1 MGDRRHPGHE
11 ELPMPAID
19 AASPSSPAGG
29 DRGLRPDREPVDALE
44 RRAVRERLDR
54 CLCVEAA
61 AGTGKTTLL
70 VDRIVGLLACGVR
83 PSHIAAI
90 TFTEMAAA
98 ELKQRLRA
106 RLEAEDPERAL
117 ELEAAQV
124 STIHSLA
131 LTILRERPIEAGLHP
146 GFETLDPARSEELF
160 DELWREWLKAEVP
173 EATDPGTR
181 RGAVLLRLAL
191 AVGLDT
197 GALRDAA
204 WRLYEHRDVV
214 LQARKGVT
222 AVPAG
227 ELAGALKAFEERLR
241 RELAGSGGAL
251 DTEGVRPD
259 DRMAQAIRRLRD
271 QLEEISGDGGLDV
284 PGSEA
289 EYPQGLAAL
298 AEVWRRSRVWL
309 EAFGTTRAPGSV
321 GAQANWPSRQRLEQA
336 RRLFGE
342 LQGELAGLV
351 ARAGRLA
358 AEALAS
364 WLCEFIAWAQEEKK
378 RRGCI
383 DFLDQLLLCR
393 DLLRDFPAVRRQ
405 FQLRWQRVLVDEFQD
420 TDPLQAEI
428 AFFLAEQPSGGSGE
442 QVPPEG
448 EAAGGLL
455 PAACGRQADRAGGTA
470 CRHIPTGPAADWE
483 TVQLGPGRLF
493 VVGDPKQSIY
503 RFRRADVEIYEK
515 AARRL
520 EALGE
525 RLTIR
530 QNFRS
535 CPAIA
540 RWVNLVFARLMAA
553 PAERDAGGDGD
564 GQPQGAGDGAGQ
576 AYQPHY
582 VPIEPWRAD
591 PGREGWP
598 SGAIAPGVYRLEPLE
613 LDPGAGAAERRQ
625 EEARWLAAAI
635 RELVEGQRLRVW
647 DEGSGAFRPAGFGDV
662 AVLMPAFTDLDVYEE
677 ALRESGVPFRVAG
690 GRQFYVRSEVRELC
704 ALLSAVVDPTDTM
717 AVVAALRSGFFGV
730 GDDQLLRWVQAG
742 RSFDPLAVE
751 AQTRATN
758 APGAADA
765 AGAAGDG
772 SPGVVGI
779 ALGEI
784 RRWHYELIG
793 APPHRAVRRL
803 LDETGYRA
811 FTAAG
816 PGGERALANLAKVEA
831 YAAAHEAEGASLHA
845 FVRWLRRRGPGG
857 PAAAEEEDAPLAEAG
872 DDAVRVMTV
881 HKAKG
886 LEFPV
891 VFVVNLFG
899 ERPWSE
905 PVVVDRRTGRV
916 EIRLGRRELGLMTQ
930 GFEDAAAA
938 EKARSQAER
947 VRVYYVAMT
956 RARDYL
962 VVGTAGGEQGFWGQ
976 VARLGLGE
984 QATPPPLPVSVAGGT
999 RPGRPEAT
1007 AASEP
1012 AGTPP
1017 GRPAGATDAEP
1028 AGVAP
1033 GQPDGAA
1040 VRPGPE
1046 GHEVAGEGADATE
1059 AGGGFSGSLAEFREQ
1074 WLRSRATLLARASC
1088 GLRVEAAREGPGGGE
1103 GRAGAPPGLGESGG
1117 VQAGIGER
1125 QQAGPGAPGWD
1136 EGVDAPADAAH
1147 ADGTRIGQA
1156 FHMVMERAA
1165 QRRLAVDEGWT
1176 RRQVDAVAWVL
1187 GLDADEADR
1196 VRRWV
1201 AAACEPSSELRR
1213 WAQRAEG
1220 CWVEVP
1226 LAYAEE
1232 GGERIREGRIDLLCR
1247 EAGGLLRAVDY
1258 KTDDASPETLAHRY
1272 RPQAEAYAEGLA
1284 RALSRRAHASDPDGG
1299 GVEVYLY
1306 CARHGALVLAARR
1319 TRGAAGAELPS
1330 APRAAKAGGPEGM
1343 MPEA

>member
-11 ELPMPAID
+11 ELPVPAID

-70 VDRIVGLLACGVR
+70 VDRIVGLIACGVR

-160 DELWREWLKAEVP
+160 DELWREWLKSEVP
-173 EATDPGTR
+173 EATDPGAS

-204 WRLYEHRDVV
+204 WRLYEHRDVA
-214 LQARKGVT
+214 LRARKGVT

-227 ELAGALKAFEERLR
+227 ELAGALQAFEERLR
-241 RELAGSGGAL
+241 RELAGSGGTL
-251 DTEGVRPD
+251 HTEGVRPD
-259 DRMAQAIRRLRD
+259 DRMAQAIRRLKD
-271 QLEEISGDGGLDV
+271 QLEEISGDGGLEI

-289 EYPQGLAAL
+289 EGPQGLAAL
-298 AEVWRRSRVWL
+298 AALWRRSRVWL
-309 EAFGTTRAPGSV
+309 EAFGTTRAPGSL

-336 RRLFGE
+336 RRAFAE
-342 LQGELAGLV
+342 LQGELAGIV

-405 FQLRWQRVLVDEFQD
+405 FQLRWQHVLVDEFQD

-428 AFFLAEQPSGGSGE
+428 VFFLAEQPSS
-442 QVPPEG
+442 
-448 EAAGGLL
+448 
-455 PAACGRQADRAGGTA
+455 
-470 CRHIPTGPAADWE
+470 GPATDWE
-483 TVQLGPGRLF
+483 NVQLGPGRLF

-535 CPAIA
+535 SPAIA
-540 RWVNLVFARLMAA
+540 RWVNLVFARLMAGA
-553 PAERDAGGDGD
+553 DERDAGGDED
-564 GQPQGAGDGAGQ
+564 GQPQGAGDGAGP

-591 PGREGWP
+591 PGRETWP
-598 SGAIAPGVYRLEPLE
+598 SWAIAPGVYRLEPPE
-613 LDPGAGAAERRQ
+613 LDPQAGSAERRQ
-625 EEARWLAAAI
+625 AEALWLAAAI

-647 DEGSGAFRPAGFGDV
+647 DEGRGAFRPAGFGDV

-690 GRQFYVRSEVRELC
+690 GRQFYTRSEVRELC

-742 RSFDPLAVE
+742 RRFDLPAVE
-751 AQTRATN
+751 ARAQP
-758 APGAADA
+758 ADGPAAADA
-765 AGAAGDG
+765 AGDG
-772 SPGVVGI
+772 APHSVAE
-779 ALGEI
+779 ALREI
-784 RRWHYELIG
+784 WRWHRELAG
-793 APPHRAVRRL
+793 ACPHLAVRRL

-811 FTAAG
+811 FTAAA
-816 PGGERALANLAKVEA
+816 PGGERALANLAKVES

-916 EIRLGRRELGLMTQ
+916 EIRLGRRELGLVTQ

-976 VARLGLGE
+976 VARLALGD
-984 QATPPPLPVSVAGGT
+984 QVTPAPLPVSVAGGT
-999 RPGRPEAT
+999 GPGRPEA
-1007 AASEP
+1007 AA
-1012 AGTPP
+1012 AF
-1017 GRPAGATDAEP
+1017 
-1028 AGVAP
+1028 
-1033 GQPDGAA
+1033 
-1040 VRPGPE
+1040 
-1046 GHEVAGEGADATE
+1046 E

-1074 WLRSRATLLARASC
+1074 WLRARAALLARASC

-1103 GRAGAPPGLGESGG
+1103 SRAGAPPGLGESGG
-1117 VQAGIGER
+1117 AQAGVGER

-1136 EGVDAPADAAH
+1136 EGVDEPDDAAP

-1156 FHMVMERAA
+1156 FHTVMERAG
-1165 QRRLAVDEGWT
+1165 QRRLVVDEGWIG
-1176 RRQVDAVAWVL
+1176 RQVDAVAWAL
-1187 GLDADEADR
+1187 GLDAEEAHR
-1196 VRRWV
+1196 VRQWV
-1201 AAACEPSSELRR
+1201 AAACGPGSELRR
-1213 WAQRAEG
+1213 WAQAAEG

-1226 LAYAEE
+1226 LVYAEE

-1258 KTDDASPETLAHRY
+1258 KTDDASPEALAYRY

-1284 RALSRRAHASDPDGG
+1284 RALCGAPRASGADGG

-1306 CARHGALVLAARR
+1306 CARHAELVLAARCSC
-1319 TRGAAGAELPS
+1319 GAEGAELPS
-1330 APRAAKAGGPEGM
+1330 APRAASAGGRKGR